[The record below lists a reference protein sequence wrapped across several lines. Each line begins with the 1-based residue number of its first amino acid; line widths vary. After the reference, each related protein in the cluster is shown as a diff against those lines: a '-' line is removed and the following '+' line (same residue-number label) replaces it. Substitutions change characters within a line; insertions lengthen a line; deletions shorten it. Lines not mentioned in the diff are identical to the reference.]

1 MRNREPARQHAAAA
15 MAAPVLLGTPGDWV
29 LPTDPADAYDTKAG
43 GPPVWPGGATPPPKA
58 LTACPRCGAA
68 TSLVLQVCCPRAAH
82 VKRGVRLTRTG
93 QAYAPLRASE
103 LSPPGGAD
111 LPERYL
117 YLFACLAPECR
128 NEPDAW
134 RAVRA
139 QRPSAPAGG
148 AAAATATPPAPP
160 PPAPPVTDW
169 SAAAD
174 DWSGVAPGDGSQEGG
189 AQQQQ
194 PGGELHSLARALDA
208 ALAVSTAGSGG
219 SKPRVAA
226 ASPAAASGGAAFQ
239 RRPAGGPNSLPEFF
253 ISAEDEPEDD
263 DSGARVVRADPKA
276 MPMEAMAAAL
286 AGGGDG
292 GDGGDKSESWAGEA
306 YESTAVRGVPKHYLR
321 FQKRLR
327 RCPEQCVRYGVACE
341 PMWPTTARPPAWL
354 AAQHQ
359 LPAQQ
364 QRQGSAAPGT
374 TCAGCGGF
382 LRVEAQLMAPLI
394 HFFCQGADSGSPLS
408 DALLDWEWT
417 TAVLLTCG
425 RVRAVVMTPAA
436 FLPALALP
444 FAALTRLL
452 PSTPPLRRAA
462 TPAAARCSTATRRCG
477 WTTRRTAWPSA
488 RP

>member
-1 MRNREPARQHAAAA
+1 VLNGLRTSHKASVS
-15 MAAPVLLGTPGDWV
+15 PVL
-29 LPTDPADAYDTKAG
+29 
-43 GPPVWPGGATPPPKA
+43 GA
-58 LTACPRCGAA
+58 
-68 TSLVLQVCCPRAAH
+68 
-82 VKRGVRLTRTG
+82 
-93 QAYAPLRASE
+93 QAYAPLRATE
-103 LSPPGGAD
+103 LSPPGGPD

-139 QRPSAPAGG
+139 QRPSAPAST
-148 AAAATATPPAPP
+148 AAATATPPAPP
-160 PPAPPVTDW
+160 AAAPPVTHW

-174 DWSGVAPGDGSQEGG
+174 DWSGAAAGGDSAEGG
-189 AQQQQ
+189 AQ
-194 PGGELHSLARALDA
+194 PGGGELQALARDLDA
-208 ALAVSTAGSGG
+208 ALAVSASEPGG
-219 SKPRVAA
+219 AKPRVAA
-226 ASPAAASGGAAFQ
+226 ASPAGASGGTAFQ

-253 ISAEDEPEDD
+253 VSAEDEPEGD
-263 DSGARVVRADPKA
+263 DSNTSRGGRADPKA

-286 AGGGDG
+286 AGGDG
-292 GDGGDKSESWAGEA
+292 GDGDKGESWAGEA

-327 RCPEQCVRYGVACE
+327 RCPEQCVRYGVTSE

-364 QRQGSAAPGT
+364 QQQRQGGVGSAAPGT
-374 TCAGCGGF
+374 TCACCGGF

-394 HFFCQGADSGSPLS
+394 HFFCQGADSGSALS

-425 RVRAVVMTPAA
+425 RVRSRPSADLRVPAA
-436 FLPALALP
+436 CSPA
-444 FAALTRLL
+444 
-452 PSTPPLRRAA
+452 
-462 TPAAARCSTATRRCG
+462 
-477 WTTRRTAWPSA
+477 
-488 RP
+488 